1 MNNPPII
8 AITGGIGSGKSVV
21 SKLLRVMGYQVY
33 DCDERARWVMT
44 HDALL
49 RQQLVALFGPD
60 TYCTTT
66 GGDDAPTTTDD
77 AERWVLNKPYLSAQ
91 IFGHPEALAQMN
103 ACVHPAVA
111 RDLMCQYEAMTDGN
125 VQSERIEANTTKPF
139 FFESAIL
146 FESGFDKLVPPTD
159 VWMVSAPLELR
170 IERAMLR
177 DHASREQVLERIGAQ
192 MSQEEKECRSD
203 YIIYNDAEHSL
214 IAQVNHLLLCLQKKN
229 ANRS

>member
-91 IFGHPEALAQMN
+91 IFGNAEALAQMN

-111 RDLMCQYEAMTDGN
+111 RDLMCHYEAMRGTVEGTAA
-125 VQSERIEANTTKPF
+125 RPF

-146 FESGFDKLVPPTD
+146 FESGFDRLVPPTR

-170 IERAMLR
+170 IERAMAR
-177 DHASREQVLERIGAQ
+177 DHASRERVLERIGAQ
-192 MSQEEKECRSD
+192 MPQEEKEGRAD
-203 YIIYNDAEHSL
+203 HIIYNDDAHSL
-214 IAQVNHLLLCLQKKN
+214 IAQVNHLLLC
-229 ANRS
+229 

>member
-1 MNNPPII
+1 MTMNNRPII

-21 SKLLRVMGYQVY
+21 SKLLRVMGHTVY

-49 RQQLVALFGPD
+49 RQQLIELFGAE
-60 TYCTTT
+60 TYLPQ
-66 GGDDAPTTTDD
+66 AI
-77 AERWVLNKPYLSAQ
+77 LNKPYLSAQ

-111 RDLMCQYEAMTDGN
+111 RDLMSQYEAMTDGN
-125 VQSERIEANTTKPF
+125 CQGERIEKNSAKPF

-177 DHASREQVLERIGAQ
+177 DHANRERVLERIGAQ

-203 YIIYNDAEHSL
+203 HIIYNDAEHSL